1 MAEQDKTRS
10 MPRNMGQHATTI
22 RQLRIKSGL
31 TPMQL
36 ADKIGVTKGAVYK
49 WENGKGRPDFSI
61 LPLLC
66 DALNVS
72 ADEVIG
78 RKSVELNSNEHE
90 LLEKYRRLSHYD
102 QISIIGFI
110 DTLRQNRLKERQDY
124 CIKSF
129 MPIFIAPYAMG
140 AGLGE
145 PLGDNCEQEQI
156 YVRITKE
163 SSRADKV
170 IRVNGDSMMPTF
182 QDGDLLFVQETENL
196 KAGEI
201 GVFVLAGEGY
211 VKEYQRDGL
220 QSHNANYSTIIPNA
234 DDDVRCLGRIIGKVE
249 TEMLPNEE
257 ELRILEDVFA

>member
-1 MAEQDKTRS
+1 
-10 MPRNMGQHATTI
+10 
-22 RQLRIKSGL
+22 
-31 TPMQL
+31 
-36 ADKIGVTKGAVYK
+36 
-49 WENGKGRPDFSI
+49 
-61 LPLLC
+61 
-66 DALNVS
+66 
-72 ADEVIG
+72 
-78 RKSVELNSNEHE
+78 
-90 LLEKYRRLSHYD
+90 
-102 QISIIGFI
+102 
-110 DTLRQNRLKERQDY
+110 
-124 CIKSF
+124 

-182 QDGDLLFVQETENL
+182 QDGDLLFVQETESL

-220 QSHNANYSTIIPNA
+220 HSHNANYSTIIPNA

-257 ELRILEDVFA
+257 ELKILEDVFA